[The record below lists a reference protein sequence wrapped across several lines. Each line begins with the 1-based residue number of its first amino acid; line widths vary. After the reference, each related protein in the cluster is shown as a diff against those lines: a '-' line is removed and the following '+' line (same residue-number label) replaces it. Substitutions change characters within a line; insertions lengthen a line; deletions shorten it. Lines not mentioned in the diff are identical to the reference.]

1 MPLLLGLSMSQSKIP
16 SIALRLPHSLKT
28 KAAGVV
34 QAEGLSLNHFI
45 TLAIA
50 EKVNRLYCEIA
61 AQAEMRPNKTQGLR
75 EWPLK
80 THKKEEE

>member
-1 MPLLLGLSMSQSKIP
+1 MSQSKIP

-28 KAAGVV
+28 KAAGIA

-61 AQAEMRPNKTQGLR
+61 AQSETRSNKGQELH
-75 EWPLK
+75 EWPHK
-80 THKKEEE
+80 IDKKKKEQ